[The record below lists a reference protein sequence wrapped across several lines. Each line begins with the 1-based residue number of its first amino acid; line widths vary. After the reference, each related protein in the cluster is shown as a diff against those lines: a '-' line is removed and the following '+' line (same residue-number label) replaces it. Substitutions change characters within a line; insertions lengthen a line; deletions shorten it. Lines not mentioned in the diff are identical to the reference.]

1 MGVPANSKR
10 VIDALNE
17 ALATALT
24 SVSHSKRRYFR
35 AHDLNAAPIAA
46 EFLGHA
52 IDDQT
57 HADKIASRIA
67 QLGGMPDLHPT
78 ATRVD
83 PDCSTA
89 GEPTAI
95 IEEHLIAQRIALA
108 SYQRII
114 RRLGNDDPATCRV
127 VEQIADRKH
136 EHAGEM
142 RTILTHMGAS

>member
-46 EFLGHA
+46 EFLEHA
-52 IDDQT
+52 IEDQT
-57 HADKIASRIA
+57 HADKIANRIA
-67 QLGGMPDLHPT
+67 QLGGEPDLHSA
-78 ATRVD
+78 ATGGD
-83 PDCSTA
+83 PDSNTA
-89 GEPTAI
+89 EMTAM
-95 IEEHLIAQRIALA
+95 IEEHLIAQRTALA

-114 RRLGNDDPATCRV
+114 RRLGSDDPDTRRV

-136 EHAGEM
+136 EHAGDM
-142 RTILTHMGAS
+142 RNILTRIGAS